1 MKKPFTRKQ
10 VSQVLIV
17 AAVGAAV
24 FTCAMFIVNLYIDS
38 WSFAART
45 TKPSWVYI
53 FLPWQDAHLSLLSS
67 FLHLFG
73 FGRVQTM
80 TEFRV
85 LASIA
90 DGLAAFGYL
99 LVACFIWQLF
109 RCYEHDRKIV
119 A

>member
-1 MKKPFTRKQ
+1 MKKTFTKKQ
-10 VSQVLIV
+10 LGQVLIV

-24 FTCAMFIVNLYIDS
+24 FTCAMFITNLYIDS
-38 WSFAART
+38 WSFAARAD
-45 TKPSWVYI
+45 KPSWVYI

-99 LVACFIWQLF
+99 LVACFIWHLF
-109 RCYEHDRKIV
+109 RSYERKHRAV